1 MKALKR
7 LFVILLAVAMIVTVV
22 GCHPKDEVA
31 VTIGDFEFTSAYYM
45 CALMAADSEAKSKV
59 DEAKANETEET
70 EEEHNHEEGEEEVEE
85 TTEETDYYAEKIDD
99 KDYVTWVEDTA
110 IENLKKIAAYKTL
123 CKENKLEL
131 DEETESSV
139 DSYTDYYW
147 SSYGYSMY
155 YEPNG
160 VGKTT
165 YANYMRDSY
174 YSSLYFDHLY
184 AEDGEKEIAAKD
196 VKAKINDNFIIANML
211 TASFSEMEED
221 DVKATQKQFK
231 AYEKELKEGKR
242 SFLEIYNEYNKVEET
257 EEETTAQETEES
269 KPKDENAT
277 ILGAEGTTYES
288 EYYDT
293 VKKMKKGAIKLIEEE
308 DGIVL
313 VVKQDIKADKYY
325 YETLDS
331 EARHLIADDE
341 FEADILE
348 YAKTLKADINKYATG
363 QFKVKKIKE
372 PEYN

>member
-7 LFVILLAVAMIVTVV
+7 LFAILLAVAMIVTVV

-31 VTIGDFEFTSAYYM
+31 VTVGDYEFTSAYYM
-45 CALMAADSEAKSKV
+45 CALMAADSEAKTKI
-59 DEAKANETEET
+59 DEAKEAEAEAEDTEENETEEET
-70 EEEHNHEEGEEEVEE
+70 EE
-85 TTEETDYYAEKIDD
+85 TTEEVDYYAEKIDG
-99 KDYVTWVEDTA
+99 KDYVTWVEEKA
-110 IENLKKIAAYKTL
+110 VENLKKIAAYKTL
-123 CKENKLEL
+123 CKDNKLEL

-139 DSYTDYYW
+139 SSYADYYW
-147 SSYGYSMY
+147 SSYGYSYY

-160 VGKTT
+160 VSKNT

-184 AEDGEKEIAAKD
+184 AKDGEKEIAAKD

-211 TASFSEMEED
+211 TASFTEMDED
-221 DVKATQKQFK
+221 TVKETQETFK
-231 AYEKELKEGKR
+231 AYEEELKEGKR
-242 SFLEIYNEYNKVEET
+242 SFLEIYNEYNNVEET
-257 EEETTAQETEES
+257 EEETTTEETDES
-269 KPKDENAT
+269 APKDETAS
-277 ILGAEGTTYES
+277 ILGAEDTTYES

-313 VVKQDIKADKYY
+313 VVKQDIKSDDYY

-341 FEADILE
+341 FEKTIE
-348 YAKTLKADINKYATG
+348 EFAKTLKADINKYAVG

-372 PEYN
+372 PEYS

>member
-7 LFVILLAVAMIVTVV
+7 LFAILLTVAMIATVV

-45 CALMAADSEAKSKV
+45 CALMAADSQAKTKV
-59 DEAKANETEET
+59 DEAKAAEEESKKEET
-70 EEEHNHEEGEEEVEE
+70 EEKEE
-85 TTEETDYYAEKIDD
+85 TAEEIDYYAEKIDG
-99 KDYVTWVEDTA
+99 KDYVTFVEDKA

-139 DSYTDYYW
+139 SSYTDYYW
-147 SSYGYSMY
+147 SSYGYGMY

-160 VGKTT
+160 VGKNT

-184 AEDGEKEIAAKD
+184 AKDGKKEIAEND
-196 VKAKINDNFIIANML
+196 VKTKINDNFIIANML
-211 TASFSEMEED
+211 TASFSEMEEAQ
-221 DVKATQKQFK
+221 VKETQEKFK
-231 AYEKELKEGKR
+231 AYETELKEGKR
-242 SFLEIYNEYNKVEET
+242 TFLEIYNEYNDVKEET
-257 EEETTAQETEES
+257 KEETKEEDSKES
-269 KPKDENAT
+269 KPKDENAS
-277 ILGAEGTTYES
+277 ILGAKDTTYES
-288 EYYDT
+288 EYYEEI
-293 VKKMKKGAIKLIEEE
+293 KKLATGEVKLIEKE
-308 DGIVL
+308 DSILL
-313 VVKQDIKADKYY
+313 VVKQDLTADDYY

-331 EARHLIADDE
+331 EARHLIKDDE
-341 FEADILE
+341 FDKEILE
-348 YAKTLKADINKYATG
+348 FTKTLKADIDKYAVG